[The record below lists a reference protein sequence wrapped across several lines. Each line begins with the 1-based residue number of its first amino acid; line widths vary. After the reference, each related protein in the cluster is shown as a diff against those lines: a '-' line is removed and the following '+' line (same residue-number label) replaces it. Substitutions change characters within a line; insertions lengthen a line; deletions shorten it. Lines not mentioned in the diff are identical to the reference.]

1 MEEYFMGNKLSKI
14 QMNLWFDNQAEE
26 AVRFYTSIFKNS
38 GIGTITYYKD
48 SRQDIHGKSIG
59 SVMTI
64 DFYLEGI
71 QFVALNG
78 GPEFKFSEAMSIIVN
93 CDTQEEVDYYWEKL
107 SDGGCEN
114 DCGWLKDKFGVSWQI
129 VPLAFNEMVHDP
141 DTEKSKRVLEAMYG
155 MKKLDIKILQK
166 AFVGE

>member
-1 MEEYFMGNKLSKI
+1 MADKLSKI

-38 GIGTITYYKD
+38 GIGTITYYQD
-48 SRQDIHGKSIG
+48 SRQDIHGKSVG

-64 DFYLEGI
+64 EFYLEGI

-93 CDTQEEVDYYWEKL
+93 CETQEEVDYYWEQL
-107 SDGGCEN
+107 SAGGCESS
-114 DCGWLKDKFGVSWQI
+114 CGWLKDKFGVSWQI
-129 VPLAFNEMVHDP
+129 VPLAFTHMTRDA
-141 DTEKSKRVLEAMYG
+141 DSEKSKRVLEAMYT

-166 AFVGE
+166 AFNGE